1 MQTNQ
6 NTSQKVKFATQADP
20 VLLEQLRSMASREG
34 RQIQALLD
42 EALRE
47 YIQRKQEN
55 TPRKAVMDAFKSS
68 MEEYD
73 SLYRELA
80 R

>member
-1 MQTNQ
+1 MQTSP
-6 NTSQKVKFATQADP
+6 NTSHKVKFATQADP
-20 VLLEQLRSMASREG
+20 ALLEQLRSMASKEG

-47 YIQRKQEN
+47 YIQRKQDN
-55 TPRKAVMDAFKSS
+55 TPRKAVMDAFNAS

-73 SLYRELA
+73 SLYKELA
-80 R
+80 K

>member
-1 MQTNQ
+1 MQT
-6 NTSQKVKFATQADP
+6 SQDTVHKVKFATQADP
-20 VLLEQLRSMASREG
+20 ALLEQLRSMASKEG

-47 YIQRKQEN
+47 YIQRKQES
-55 TPRKAVMDAFKSS
+55 TPRKAVIDAFNAS

-73 SLYRELA
+73 SLYKELA
-80 R
+80 K